1 MFKKLEDLFN
11 KDSEDG
17 ISHDF
22 NETALAVC
30 IILLE
35 AAKIDGE
42 FSDDEYD
49 GIIDTLTIYF
59 KLSQNEAA
67 KLVDLASNVRENTL
81 DIFPF
86 TRQVNEQFSREEKI
100 EILEEIWRIIF
111 ADGHLDAHEDY
122 LVHKLAR
129 LFNLR
134 HSELIEAKLTAR
146 DEMEEE

>member
-11 KDSEDG
+11 KESGEVSG
-17 ISHDF
+17 GY

-30 IILLE
+30 IVLLE
-35 AAKIDGE
+35 AARIDGE
-42 FSDDEYD
+42 FSDEEYD
-49 GIIDTLTIYF
+49 GIIDTLSIYF
-59 KLSQNEAA
+59 KLSENEAG
-67 KLVDLASNVRENTL
+67 KLVDLASNVREETL

-86 TRQVNEQFSREEKI
+86 TRRINEQFSRSEKI

-111 ADGHLDAHEDY
+111 ADGHLDSHEDY

-134 HSELIEAKLTAR
+134 HSELIDAKLTIK
-146 DEMEEE
+146 DELEGE